1 MCFWSLAVSLL
12 KTAIINNLIKKKK
25 TEEVME
31 NEKVRMSSQLIAL
44 LPSVAVKLLSFMLMF
59 QSNPKGVMLYE
70 HRFARMLKITDE
82 EVKLA
87 IQTLINL
94 KLIDLTNIDGKF
106 RVEFNKDQFDK
117 YFKVEMQK
125 VLDHNGYQ
133 LAKDVQYDKDAEPKK
148 QKDLTDMSDGEL
160 KTLLLRIQASLN
172 EREQLKEKVVNLQS
186 NNDVV
191 DLPF

>member
-1 MCFWSLAVSLL
+1 
-12 KTAIINNLIKKKK
+12 
-25 TEEVME
+25 ME

-82 EVKLA
+82 EVRLA
-87 IQTLINL
+87 VQTLINL

-117 YFKVEMQK
+117 YFKVPMEK
-125 VLDHNGYQ
+125 VLEHNGHQ
-133 LAKDVQYDKDAEPKK
+133 LAREVLYDKDSEPKK

>member
-1 MCFWSLAVSLL
+1 
-12 KTAIINNLIKKKK
+12 
-25 TEEVME
+25 ME

-94 KLIDLTNIDGKF
+94 KLIDLTSIDGKF
-106 RVEFNKDQFDK
+106 RVEFNKEQFDK
-117 YFKVEMQK
+117 YFKVDIQK
-125 VLDHNGYQ
+125 VLEHNGYQ
-133 LAKDVQYDKDAEPKK
+133 MATEVLYDKSNESKP
-148 QKDLTDMSDGEL
+148 KDLNDMSDGEL
-160 KTLLLRIQASLN
+160 RTLLLRIQASLN
-172 EREQLKEKVVNLQS
+172 ERQQLQDKVVSLKPNES
-186 NNDVV
+186 DG
-191 DLPF
+191 LPW

>member
-1 MCFWSLAVSLL
+1 
-12 KTAIINNLIKKKK
+12 
-25 TEEVME
+25 ME

-87 IQTLINL
+87 VQTLINL
-94 KLIDLTNIDGKF
+94 KLIDLTSIDGKF

-117 YFKVEMQK
+117 YFKVEIQK
-125 VLDHNGYQ
+125 VLEHSGYQ
-133 LAKDVQYDKDAEPKK
+133 LATEVTYDKEVEAPK
-148 QKDLTDMSDGEL
+148 QKDITDMSDAEL
-160 KTLLLRIQASLN
+160 RTLLLRVQASIN
-172 EREQLKEKVVNLQS
+172 ERSQLREKVVSLK
-186 NNDVV
+186 NDN
-191 DLPF
+191 DDLGLPF

>member
-1 MCFWSLAVSLL
+1 
-12 KTAIINNLIKKKK
+12 
-25 TEEVME
+25 ME
-31 NEKVRMSSQLIAL
+31 TNEKVRMSSQLIAL
-44 LPSVAVKLLSFMLMF
+44 LPCVTVKLLSFMLMF

-87 IQTLINL
+87 VQTLINL
-94 KLIDLTNIDGKF
+94 NLIGLTNIDGKF
-106 RVEFNKDQFDK
+106 RVEFNKEQFDK
-117 YFKVEMQK
+117 YFKVDIQK
-125 VLDHNGYQ
+125 VLEHNGYQ
-133 LAKDVQYDKDAEPKK
+133 MATEVTYNKEVEKPK

-186 NNDVV
+186 NND
-191 DLPF
+191 DLGLPF

>member
-1 MCFWSLAVSLL
+1 MDN
-12 KTAIINNLIKKKK
+12 T
-25 TEEVME
+25 
-31 NEKVRMSSQLIAL
+31 EKVRMSSQLIAL

-117 YFKVEMQK
+117 YFKVPIEK
-125 VLDHNGYQ
+125 VLEHNGFQ
-133 LAKDVQYDKDAEPKK
+133 LAKEVTYNKEAEAPK
-148 QKDLTDMSDGEL
+148 QKDISDMSDAEL
-160 KTLLLRIQASLN
+160 RTLLLRLQATMN
-172 EREQLKEKVVNLQS
+172 ERDQLKEKVVSLK
-186 NNDVV
+186 NDN
-191 DLPF
+191 DDLGLPF

>member
-1 MCFWSLAVSLL
+1 
-12 KTAIINNLIKKKK
+12 
-25 TEEVME
+25 
-31 NEKVRMSSQLIAL
+31 MSSQLIAL

-106 RVEFNKDQFDK
+106 RIEFNKPMFDR
-117 YFKVEMQK
+117 YYKVPMEK
-125 VLDHNGYQ
+125 VIEHNGFQ
-133 LAKDVQYDKDAEPKK
+133 MATEVTYDKEVESPTKS
-148 QKDLTDMSDGEL
+148 KDFNDMSDGEL
-160 KTLLLRIQASLN
+160 RTLLLRIQASLN
-172 EREQLKEKVVNLQS
+172 ERDQLKDKVVSLK
-186 NNDVV
+186 NDN
-191 DLPF
+191 DDLGLPF

>member
-1 MCFWSLAVSLL
+1 
-12 KTAIINNLIKKKK
+12 
-25 TEEVME
+25 ME

-87 IQTLINL
+87 VQTLINL
-94 KLIDLTNIDGKF
+94 KLIDLTSIDGKF

-117 YFKVEMQK
+117 YFKVEIQK
-125 VLDHNGYQ
+125 VLEHSGYQ
-133 LAKDVQYDKDAEPKK
+133 LATEVTYDKEVEAPK
-148 QKDLTDMSDGEL
+148 QKDITDMSDAEL
-160 KTLLLRIQASLN
+160 RTLLLRVQASIN
-172 EREQLKEKVVNLQS
+172 ERSQLREKVVSLKNDNLG
-186 NNDVV
+186 
-191 DLPF
+191 LPF

>member
-1 MCFWSLAVSLL
+1 
-12 KTAIINNLIKKKK
+12 
-25 TEEVME
+25 ME

-106 RVEFNKDQFDK
+106 RIEFNKPMFDR
-117 YFKVEMQK
+117 YYKVPMEK
-125 VLDHNGYQ
+125 VIEHNGFQ
-133 LAKDVQYDKDAEPKK
+133 MATEVTYDKEVESPTKS
-148 QKDLTDMSDGEL
+148 KDFNDMSDGEL
-160 KTLLLRIQASLN
+160 RTLLLRIQASLN
-172 EREQLKEKVVNLQS
+172 ERDQLKDKVVSLK
-186 NNDVV
+186 NDN
-191 DLPF
+191 DDLGLPF

>member
-1 MCFWSLAVSLL
+1 
-12 KTAIINNLIKKKK
+12 
-25 TEEVME
+25 ME

-106 RVEFNKDQFDK
+106 RLEFN
-117 YFKVEMQK
+117 
-125 VLDHNGYQ
+125 
-133 LAKDVQYDKDAEPKK
+133 
-148 QKDLTDMSDGEL
+148 
-160 KTLLLRIQASLN
+160 
-172 EREQLKEKVVNLQS
+172 
-186 NNDVV
+186 
-191 DLPF
+191 

>member
-1 MCFWSLAVSLL
+1 
-12 KTAIINNLIKKKK
+12 
-25 TEEVME
+25 ME

-82 EVKLA
+82 EVRLA
-87 IQTLINL
+87 VQTLINL

-117 YFKVEMQK
+117 YFKVDIQK
-125 VLDHNGYQ
+125 VLDHSGYQ
-133 LAKDVQYDKDAEPKK
+133 LATEVTYNKEVETPK
-148 QKDLTDMSDGEL
+148 QKDITDMSDAEL
-160 KTLLLRIQASLN
+160 RTLLLRVQASIN
-172 EREQLKEKVVNLQS
+172 ERQQLKEKVVNLQS
-186 NNDVV
+186 NND
-191 DLPF
+191 DLGLPF

>member
-1 MCFWSLAVSLL
+1 
-12 KTAIINNLIKKKK
+12 
-25 TEEVME
+25 ME
-31 NEKVRMSSQLIAL
+31 TNEKVRMSSQLIAL

-106 RVEFNKDQFDK
+106 RVEFNKEQFDK
-117 YFKVEMQK
+117 YFKVPIEK
-125 VLDHNGYQ
+125 VLEHNGFQ
-133 LAKDVQYDKDAEPKK
+133 MATEVTYDKEVESPSKS
-148 QKDLTDMSDGEL
+148 KDFNDMSDGEL
-160 KTLLLRIQASLN
+160 RTLLLRIQASLN
-172 EREQLKEKVVNLQS
+172 ERDQLKDKVVSLKND
-186 NNDVV
+186 NDVL

>member
-1 MCFWSLAVSLL
+1 
-12 KTAIINNLIKKKK
+12 
-25 TEEVME
+25 ME
-31 NEKVRMSSQLIAL
+31 TNEKVRMSSQLIAL
-44 LPSVAVKLLSFMLMF
+44 LPCVTVKLLSFMLMF

-87 IQTLINL
+87 VQTLINL
-94 KLIDLTNIDGKF
+94 NLIGLTNIDGKF
-106 RVEFNKDQFDK
+106 RVEFNKEQFDK
-117 YFKVEMQK
+117 YFKVDIQK
-125 VLDHNGYQ
+125 VLEHNGYQ
-133 LAKDVQYDKDAEPKK
+133 MATEVTYDKEVEKPK

-186 NNDVV
+186 NNDNLG
-191 DLPF
+191 LPF